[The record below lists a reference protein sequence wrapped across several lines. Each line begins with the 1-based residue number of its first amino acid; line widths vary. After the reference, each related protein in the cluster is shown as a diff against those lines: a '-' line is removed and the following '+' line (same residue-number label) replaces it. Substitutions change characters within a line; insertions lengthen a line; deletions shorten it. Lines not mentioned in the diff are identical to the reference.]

1 MSDPTK
7 SLFSDSFRQELKE
20 LLREV
25 LREELAANT
34 IGNASEKDV
43 LLTAE
48 EAAKLIGVNRKWL
61 YRHANKLPFTRRI
74 SRKNLCVSEAG
85 LRRWLA
91 WRKPESRR

>member
-1 MSDPTK
+1 MSDQAKP
-7 SLFSDSFRQELKE
+7 LFTDFFRQELKE

-34 IGNASEKDV
+34 NGNGSEKDV

-48 EAAKLIGVNRKWL
+48 EAAKLIGVNRRWL

-91 WRKPESRR
+91 LRKSDSRR